1 MKWKRFLWS
10 FLWSFLVLGFSILVA
25 ACGGGS
31 NTSLPGNAPAP
42 TVAQLSGAFTFS
54 ASGTDPAD
62 GDYFVAGS
70 LAADGKGGLTGIE
83 DLNLGSGVDSQVP
96 FTGTYQV
103 DVGGNVTATLS
114 DGTGIPTV
122 LTFPI
127 PSASS
132 KSALV
137 YNGTANGNVQAQS
150 TSGFSNVGS
159 FTFALNGEGEGT
171 VTASGSFT
179 TAGAGGITTGSEN
192 YQDGNYTRTTSALSG
207 QLSPQFSGGRGVA
220 VIGPD
225 IFSYYV
231 VSPNQIVLAGLEDST
246 LLFGTATKQ

>member
-1 MKWKRFLWS
+1 MKWKPFLWS
-10 FLWSFLVLGFSILVA
+10 FIVLGGSALFV
-25 ACGGGS
+25 ACGRGS
-31 NTSLPGNAPAP
+31 STVNQSGNPPSP
-42 TVAQLSGAFTFS
+42 TVAQLSGAYTFS
-54 ASGTDPAD
+54 ANGTDPAD

-103 DVGGNVTATLS
+103 DVGGKVTATLS

-132 KSALV
+132 KSTLV

-150 TSGFSNVGS
+150 TSGFSNVGN
-159 FTFALNGEGEGT
+159 FTFTLNGEGQGT

-179 TAGAGGITTGSEN
+179 TAGVGGITAGSEN
-192 YQDGNYTRTTSALSG
+192 YQDGNYTRNTSTLSG
-207 QLSPQFSGGRGVA
+207 HLSPQFSGGRGVA

-231 VSPNQIVLAGLEDST
+231 VSQNQIVLAGLEDST

>member
-10 FLWSFLVLGFSILVA
+10 SSVLGVSALLA
-25 ACGGGS
+25 ACGGGNDTNQS
-31 NTSLPGNAPAP
+31 KTATP
-42 TVAQLSGAFTFS
+42 TVAQLSGTYTFS

-70 LAADGKGGLTGIE
+70 LNADGKGGLSGIE

-103 DVGGNVTATLS
+103 DSGGNVTATLS
-114 DGTGIPTV
+114 DGTGTPTV
-122 LTFPI
+122 LTFPV

-132 KSALV
+132 KSTLS
-137 YNGTANGNVQAQS
+137 YNGANGTVQTQS
-150 TSGFSNVGS
+150 TSGFSNVGN
-159 FTFALNGEGEGT
+159 FTFTLNGEGEGT

-179 TAGAGGITTGSEN
+179 TAAGGSIATGSEN
-192 YQDGNYTRTTSALSG
+192 YKDGVYTRNTSALTG
-207 QLSPQFSGGRGVA
+207 QVGPQLSGGRGVA
-220 VIGPD
+220 IIGPNV
-225 IFSYYV
+225 FSYYV
-231 VSPNQIVLAGLEDST
+231 VSQNQIILAGLEDST